1 MPPHRQVGW
10 VALNLL
16 LHTLATSRGDTRP
29 SWLQLSQ
36 VTTARRP
43 SVFLPSSEMQLFP
56 FDKSLRIAYER
67 FSFAHIAAV
76 FAMGTLATFGY
87 GAFLI
92 IGGVVTDPAAEFE
105 KLEQGCYIKSFVS
118 ACIRIKVATTFTH
131 SPFAKRRIAATR
143 HANFLRTHAN
153 ETAVRVAKH
162 GQSPSTTSVRLW
174 IVGGAW
180 KAKAATRSS
189 GCTSAET
196 VNATKYLIPPT
207 TRATFSSW
215 ASSSRVSARYFP
227 SSAVVSRK
235 KSFAANAMIATSPS
249 PNHQAG
255 HEARCC
261 EGSAS
266 KRLPQCTGA
275 PPLALP
281 C

>member
-105 KLEQGCYIKSFVS
+105 KLEQGCYIKSFTVERMHTNQG
-118 ACIRIKVATTFTH
+118 CDDVYTFTFCQTTNRCYTSRKFPKNACKRNSCESCKARTEPIYNLSQTVDCWRRLEGQGRDSLKWLYECGNSECYKIFDPADDPSH
-131 SPFAKRRIAATR
+131 FFIMGLFLTCFGSILSFVCGGFAQKELRRQR
-143 HANFLRTHAN
+143 NDRN
-153 ETAVRVAKH
+153 
-162 GQSPSTTSVRLW
+162 QSQS
-174 IVGGAW
+174 
-180 KAKAATRSS
+180 
-189 GCTSAET
+189 E
-196 VNATKYLIPPT
+196 
-207 TRATFSSW
+207 
-215 ASSSRVSARYFP
+215 SSSRP
-227 SSAVVSRK
+227 
-235 KSFAANAMIATSPS
+235 
-249 PNHQAG
+249 
-255 HEARCC
+255 
-261 EGSAS
+261 
-266 KRLPQCTGA
+266 
-275 PPLALP
+275 
-281 C
+281 